1 MVNIT
6 LSLPEELKNEM
17 NKHPEINWSGLI
29 RISIEEKVKHLS
41 WKKKMLQKLESEKEF
56 DDIALKIGDKI
67 KEGVWKRYQKKG
79 W

>member
-6 LSLPEELKNEM
+6 LSLPEELRNEM

-29 RISIEEKVKHLS
+29 RMSIEETVKRLS

-67 KEGVWKRYQKKG
+67 KKDMWKRYQKKG